1 MKSFRVTT
9 RHRAV
14 ASLFIGLTGVFGGA
28 ASGRTAQTPKPPA
41 PVTVTVPPKPT
52 QDLLAP
58 PTDKIAHGVTWP
70 SPSPDGRTIC
80 FTYLGN
86 LWTVPAAGGIATRLT
101 IHDTIDYSPRWSPD
115 GKWIAFSSFRNGHA
129 DIFLIPATGGEV
141 RQVTAYAGL
150 NLVTDWTDDGSK
162 LLFYGQRD
170 TRNLSLFSIDLH
182 TRALKQIAADT
193 EALRYPTISPD
204 HKTLAY
210 VRGGFPWS
218 RPWYR
223 GSAAASIVLEDLATK
238 TTRPALKSD
247 AQQFWP
253 LFSPDSRSVFVTTL
267 HGDNK
272 TPNLWRVP
280 VNGGEPKAIT
290 RYTTDAVRFPAIA
303 RNGSLI
309 SYLYNGDI
317 YTVHLDGA
325 DAHKV
330 NTIIRTDDKV
340 NNTEHQTLTTSDG
353 GEISPDMKQFALLIK
368 GALWLVPSSGGT
380 ATQLTPA
387 DGHYED
393 FAWSPDGTK
402 IVTISDR
409 GNQTDV
415 YVIDTKTKALTR
427 LTNDADTESDTHYA
441 PDGKTVSFVK
451 AGSMP
456 GLYVAP
462 ADGSAPARRVAIGNG
477 INNENYGLGI
487 TSHAWSPDSRWLAF
501 VRTDRYE
508 NHDLWVVP
516 TVGGEAVNVTRYP
529 GFYSEP
535 TFTPDG
541 KKLLFIT
548 DRNGLPGLFKVSL
561 ENPEA
566 AAPDAKPAPG
576 DRSKDVKID
585 FEDIQ
590 QRAQTVTP
598 AGGFVSTFGVSPD
611 SGLVAVH
618 LNGNFVLAALNSGMN
633 VPLTTAGEPGGRPV
647 FTPDNQRLFYFGA
660 GGVPHTL
667 GLNAPPYVGT
677 PLLYADGNGANKILH
692 IPPQPSQAIGFS
704 VDYLF
709 DRRAL
714 YTEAFE
720 EFYRR
725 FGQQFYDPKLHGI
738 DWRGIRE
745 KYASQIDGIA
755 TPQEFGDLLSKM
767 VGEVNSS
774 HSEIQPATKDF
785 GPTQY
790 SLGVTFDP
798 DYSGPGLKVLLPL
811 PKGPADKP
819 AARIAPGEYIMSV
832 DGVDVTF
839 DEAFYEMLESKGN
852 KTVELLV
859 NSKPTKDGARTVR
872 IRTIGMGEW
881 AQLDEAGRL
890 RHNRDLVDKI
900 SGGRL
905 AYIHVSG
912 MNPEALKQYRRE
924 LYSDAINK
932 DGLILDIRSNGGG
945 VNTVN
950 EAILQSLSP
959 QVYGY
964 TQPRDAQRET
974 LPTRA
979 WTKPVV
985 LLIDQ
990 HSASAAETFPSAFRA
1005 EHLGKIV
1012 GVSTPGYLIGTY
1024 EATLVDGTKFRLPTW
1039 GYFNEKGRN
1048 LENNGIVPDIHVE
1061 NTPEDYAK
1069 GRDRQLEAAIA
1080 TALQE
1085 IPIHADTTAQK

>member
-1 MKSFRVTT
+1 MKSLPVTT
-9 RHRAV
+9 RTRAV
-14 ASLFIGLTGVFGGA
+14 ASLLVGLTGLCGVP
-28 ASGRTAQTPKPPA
+28 ASHAGQTPKAPATTTAPP
-41 PVTVTVPPKPT
+41 PVN

-58 PTDKIAHGVTWP
+58 PTDKVAHGLTWP
-70 SPSPDGRTIC
+70 SPSPDGKTIC

-86 LWTVPAAGGIATRLT
+86 LWTVPTGGGVATRLT
-101 IHDTIDYSPRWSPD
+101 IHETIDYSPRWSPD

-129 DIFLIPATGGEV
+129 DIFLIPSTGGEV
-141 RQVTAYAGL
+141 RQVTSYAGL

-162 LLFYGQRD
+162 LLFYSQRD
-170 TRNLSLFSIDLH
+170 TRNLSLYTIDLH

-193 EALRYPTISPD
+193 EALRYPVISPD

-223 GSAAASIVLEDLATK
+223 GSAAASVVLKDLATNA
-238 TTRPALKSD
+238 TRPALKSD

-253 LFSPDSRSVFVTTL
+253 LFSPDSRSVFLTTL
-267 HGDNK
+267 NGDSK

-280 VNGGEPKAIT
+280 VNGGDPKPIT
-290 RYTTDAVRFPAIA
+290 RYTSDAVRFPAMA

-309 SYLYNGDI
+309 AYLYNGDI
-317 YTVHLDGA
+317 YTVHLDGS
-325 DAHKV
+325 DAHKLAAV
-330 NTIIRTDDKV
+330 IRTDDRV
-340 NNTEHQTLTTSDG
+340 NNTEHQTLTTGEG
-353 GEISPDMKQFALLIK
+353 GEISPDLKQFALLMK
-368 GALWLVPSSGGT
+368 GAIWLMPSTGGT
-380 ATQLTPA
+380 ATQLTPQ

-393 FAWSPDGTK
+393 FAWAPDGAK

-415 YVIDTKTKALTR
+415 YVLDAKTKALTR

-441 PDGKTVSFVK
+441 PDGKSVSFVK
-451 AGSMP
+451 AGAQP

-462 ADGSAPARRVAIGNG
+462 ADGSAPARRVAVGNG
-477 INNENYGLGI
+477 INNESYGLGI
-487 TSHAWSPDSRWLAF
+487 TSHAWSPDSKWLAF
-501 VRTDRYE
+501 VRTDRYH
-508 NHDLWVVP
+508 NQDLWVAP

-529 GFYSEP
+529 GFYSQP
-535 TFTPDG
+535 VFTPDG
-541 KKLLFIT
+541 KKLLFIN
-548 DRNGLPGLFKVSL
+548 DRNTLPGLFKVTL

-585 FEDIQ
+585 FEDIHL
-590 QRAQTVTP
+590 RAQTVTP
-598 AGGFVSTFGVSPD
+598 AGGIVSSYGVSPD
-611 SGLVAVH
+611 SGLVAVR
-618 LNGNFVLAALNSGMN
+618 LNGNLSLGALNTGQN
-633 VPLTTAGEPGGRPV
+633 VPLTTAG
-647 FTPDNQRLFYFGA
+647 DA
-660 GGVPHTL
+660 GGQPTFSPDSQRIFYIGANGVPRTI
-667 GLNAPPYVGT
+667 GLNAPPYVGAT
-677 PLLYADGNGANKILH
+677 LVYTDGAGANKVLH
-692 IPPQPSQAIGFS
+692 VPGQPPQAIPFTA
-704 VDYLF
+704 DYLF

-714 YTEAFE
+714 YTQAFE

-725 FGQQFYDPKLHGI
+725 FGQQFYDPKLHGV
-738 DWRGIRE
+738 DWRAVRA
-745 KYASQIDGIA
+745 KYASQLEAIA

-774 HSEIQPATKDF
+774 HSEITPAVKEA

-790 SLGVTFDP
+790 SLGLTFDP
-798 DYSGPGLKVLLPL
+798 AYNGPGLRVLAPL

-819 AARIAPGEYIMSV
+819 AARIAPGEYILAI
-832 DGVDVTF
+832 DGTDVTF
-839 DEAFYEMLESKGN
+839 DEAFYTLLQTKGN
-852 KTVELLV
+852 KTVELTV
-859 NSKPTKDGARTVR
+859 NSKPSKEGAHTVR
-872 IRTIGMGEW
+872 IRTIGLAEW

-890 RHNRDLVDKI
+890 RRNRDLVDKI

-905 AYIHVSG
+905 AYIHIPG
-912 MNPEALKQYRRE
+912 MNAEALKEYRRE

-932 DGLILDIRSNGGG
+932 EGLILDIRSNGGG
-945 VNTVN
+945 LNAVD

-1012 GVSTPGYLIGTY
+1012 GVATPGYLIGTY

-1039 GYFNEKGRN
+1039 GYFNEKGQN

-1085 IPIHADTTAQK
+1085 LPTRSDATAQR

>member
-1 MKSFRVTT
+1 MKFFRVTM
-9 RHRAV
+9 RC
-14 ASLFIGLTGVFGGA
+14 GA
-28 ASGRTAQTPKPPA
+28 AAALCVGLSGACLGVPSGRAAQAPKPPA
-41 PVTVTVPPKPT
+41 VVTVPPKPT

-58 PTDKIAHGVTWP
+58 PTDKIGHGMTYP
-70 SPSPDGRTIC
+70 SPSPDGKTIC

-86 LWTVPAAGGIATRLT
+86 LWTVPVVGGVATRLT
-101 IHDTIDYSPRWSPD
+101 IHETIDYSSRWSPD

-129 DIFLIPATGGEV
+129 DIFLIPSTGGEV

-150 NLVTDWTDDGSK
+150 NLVTDWSDDGSK
-162 LLFYGQRD
+162 LLFYSQRD
-170 TRNLSLFSIDLH
+170 TRTLSLFTIDLH
-182 TRALKQIAADT
+182 TRALKQVGSDSET
-193 EALRYPTISPD
+193 LRYPTISPD
-204 HKTLAY
+204 HKFLAY

-223 GSAAASIVLEDLATK
+223 GSAAASVIVKDLATNA
-238 TTRPALKSD
+238 THPVLKSD
-247 AQQFWP
+247 AQQYWP
-253 LFSPDSRSVFVTTL
+253 LFSPDSRSVFITTL
-267 HGDNK
+267 HGDSK

-280 VNGGEPKAIT
+280 LNGGDPKPVT
-290 RYTTDAVRFPAIA
+290 RYTTDAVRFPTIA

-309 SYLYNGDI
+309 AYLYTGDI

-325 DAHKV
+325 DARKV

-353 GEISPDMKQFALLIK
+353 GEMSPDLKQFALLMK
-368 GALWLVPSSGGT
+368 GAIWLMPSTGGP
-380 ATQLTPA
+380 ATQLTPM

-393 FAWSPDGTK
+393 FAWSPDGAK

-415 YVIDTKTKALTR
+415 YVIDVKTKALTR
-427 LTNDADTESDTHYA
+427 ITNDADTESDTHYA

-451 AGSMP
+451 AGTQP

-487 TSHAWSPDSRWLAF
+487 TSHAWSPDSKWLAF

-516 TVGGEAVNVTRYP
+516 TIGGEAVNVTRYP
-529 GFYSEP
+529 GYYGQP

-541 KKLLFIT
+541 KKLLFIS
-548 DRNGLPGLFKVSL
+548 DRNALPGLFKVSL

-585 FEDIQ
+585 FDDIHL
-590 QRAQTVTP
+590 RAQPVTP
-598 AGGFVSTFGVSPD
+598 PGGIVTSYGVSPD

-618 LNGNFVLAALNSGMN
+618 FNGNYLLVALNSGMN
-633 VPLTTAGEPGGRPV
+633 VPLTTPGEAGGQPV
-647 FTPDNQRLFYFGA
+647 FTPDSQRIFYFGV
-660 GGVPHTL
+660 GGVPRTL
-667 GLNAPPYVGT
+667 GLNAPPYAGA
-677 PLLYADGNGANKILH
+677 PLIYSDGAGANKILH
-692 IPPQPSQAIGFS
+692 VPPQPPQAIPFS
-704 VDYLF
+704 ADYLF

-714 YTEAFE
+714 YTQAFE

-725 FGQQFYDPKLHGI
+725 FGQQFYDPKLHGV
-738 DWRGIRE
+738 DWRGIRA
-745 KYASQIDGIA
+745 KYASQLDAVA
-755 TPQEFGDLLSKM
+755 TPQEFSDLLSKM

-774 HSEIQPATKDF
+774 HSEITPKIATF

-790 SLGVTFDP
+790 SLGITFDP
-798 DYSGPGLKVLLPL
+798 AYTGPGLKVLAPL

-819 AARIAPGEYIMSV
+819 AARIVSGEYILAV
-832 DGVDVTF
+832 DDMDVSF
-839 DEAFYEMLESKGN
+839 DEAFYEMLQTKGG
-852 KTVELLV
+852 KTVELTV
-859 NSKPTKDGARTVR
+859 NSKPTKEGAHTVR
-872 IRTIGMGEW
+872 IRPITLGEW

-905 AYIHVSG
+905 AYIHIAG
-912 MNPEALKQYRRE
+912 MNPEALRQYRRE

-932 DGLILDIRSNGGG
+932 DGLILDIRGNGGG
-945 VNTVN
+945 LNAVD

-974 LPTRA
+974 LPVKA

-985 LLIDQ
+985 LLIDE

-1012 GVSTPGYLIGTY
+1012 GTPTPGYLIGTY
-1024 EATLVDGTKFRLPTW
+1024 EATLLDGTSFRLPTW
-1039 GYFNEKGRN
+1039 GYFNEKGQN
-1048 LENNGIVPDIHVE
+1048 LENNGIVPDIRVE

-1085 IPIHADTTAQK
+1085 LPVHADTTAQK

>member
-1 MKSFRVTT
+1 MTSFSVTT

-14 ASLFIGLTGVFGGA
+14 ASLFVGLTGMCIGVPSSYAGQ
-28 ASGRTAQTPKPPA
+28 TQTPKTPA
-41 PVTVTVPPKPT
+41 TITAPPKPT
-52 QDLLAP
+52 QDLLTP
-58 PTDKIAHGVTWP
+58 PTDKLAHGVTYP
-70 SPSPDGRTIC
+70 SPSPDGKTIC

-86 LWTVPAAGGIATRLT
+86 LWTVPAAGGVATRLT
-101 IHDTIDYSPRWSPD
+101 IHETIDYSPRWSPD

-129 DIFLIPATGGEV
+129 DIFLIPSTGGEV

-150 NLVTDWTDDGSK
+150 NLVTDWSDDGSK
-162 LLFYGQRD
+162 LLFYSSRD
-170 TRNLSLFSIDLH
+170 TRNLSLYTIDLH
-182 TRALKQIAADT
+182 TRALKQLASDT

-204 HKTLAY
+204 HKLLAY

-223 GSAAASIVLEDLATK
+223 GSAAASIVIKDLATGA
-238 TTRPALKSD
+238 THPALKSD

-267 HGDNK
+267 HGDSK

-290 RYTTDAVRFPAIA
+290 RYTSDAVRFPTMA

-309 SYLYNGDI
+309 AYLYNGDL
-317 YTVHLDGA
+317 YTVHLDGS
-325 DAHKV
+325 DAHKI
-330 NTIIRTDDKV
+330 NPIIRTDDKV

-353 GEISPDMKQFALLIK
+353 GEMSPDFKQFALIMK
-368 GALWLVPSSGGT
+368 GALWLMPSGGGT
-380 ATQLTPA
+380 ATQLTPN

-393 FAWSPDGTK
+393 FAWSPDGSK
-402 IVTISDR
+402 LVTISDR

-415 YVIDTKTKALTR
+415 YVIDAKTKALTR
-427 LTNDADTESDTHYA
+427 ITNDADTESDTHYS
-441 PDGKTVSFVK
+441 PDGKSVSFVK
-451 AGSMP
+451 AGGQP

-462 ADGSAPARRVAIGNG
+462 ADGSAPPRRVAVGNG
-477 INNENYGLGI
+477 INSESYGLGI
-487 TSHAWSPDSRWLAF
+487 TSHAWSPDSKWMAF
-501 VRTDRYE
+501 ARTDKYE
-508 NHDLWVVP
+508 VQDLWVVP

-529 GFYSEP
+529 GRYSDP

-541 KKLLFIT
+541 KKLLFLS
-548 DRNGLPGLFKVSL
+548 DRNTLPGLFKLNL

-585 FEDIQ
+585 FDDIS
-590 QRAQTVTP
+590 QRAQPVTP
-598 AGGFVSTFGVSPD
+598 PGAIATTYGVSPD
-611 SGLVAVH
+611 SGLVAVM
-618 LNGNFVLAALNSGMN
+618 LNGNWALGALATGQN
-633 VPLTTAGEPGGRPV
+633 VPLTTTGEPGGRPI
-647 FTPDNQRLFYFGA
+647 FSPDNQRIFYFGV
-660 GGVPHTL
+660 GGVPRTI
-667 GLNAPPYVGT
+667 GLNAPAYVGT
-677 PLLYADGNGANKILH
+677 TLAYPDGAGALKVLH
-692 IPPQPSQAIGFS
+692 VPGQPPQAIPFRA
-704 VDYLF
+704 DYLF

-714 YTEAFE
+714 YTQAFE

-725 FGQQFYDPKLHGI
+725 FGQQFYDPKLHGV
-738 DWRGIRE
+738 DWRAIRA
-745 KYASQIDGIA
+745 KYVTQLDAIA
-755 TPQEFGDLLSKM
+755 TPQEFGDLLNKM

-774 HSEIQPATKDF
+774 HSEISPNVPTL

-798 DYSGPGLKVLLPL
+798 SYSGVGLKVLAPL

-819 AARIAPGEYIMSV
+819 GARIASGEYILAV
-832 DGVDVTF
+832 DGTDVTF
-839 DEAFYEMLESKGN
+839 DEAFYEMLQTKGN
-852 KTVELLV
+852 KTVELTV

-872 IRTIGMGEW
+872 IRTIGLGEW
-881 AQLDEAGRL
+881 AQLDEAAHL
-890 RHNRDLVDKI
+890 RQNHDLVDKI

-905 AYIHVSG
+905 AYIHISG
-912 MNPEALKQYRRE
+912 MNQEALKQYKRE
-924 LYSDAINK
+924 LYSDAIHK
-932 DGLILDIRSNGGG
+932 EGLVLDIRGNGGG
-945 VNTVN
+945 LNAVD

-974 LPTRA
+974 LPTKA

-1005 EHLGKIV
+1005 EKLGKMV
-1012 GVSTPGYLIGTY
+1012 GVPTPGYLIGTY

-1039 GYFNEKGRN
+1039 AYYNEKGEN
-1048 LENNGIVPDIHVE
+1048 LENHGIVPDIIVE
-1061 NTPEDYAK
+1061 NTPEDSAK

-1085 IPIHADTTAQK
+1085 LPARDTTAQR